1 MRIDKIK
8 YNHCPRLLII
18 FCGWSVSPEILR
30 DIKSDEGE
38 DLWLV
43 SDYRDLLFP
52 EDITPYEEIRLI
64 SWSFG
69 VYVASRI
76 CPEWPARFGTCIAIN
91 GTPRPIDDAEGIPCS
106 IFQSTL
112 QHLSPEN
119 VRRDEKGRVDTG
131 DEYLTVLDGMTGQ
144 EIAHVDWP
152 KRNDR
157 YGNLVRRNR
166 NQIGMAFLDG
176 KTPCILACR
185 GTYKLMTVEAW
196 QLNGNKLESVWKW
209 DGDEENPVVR
219 SMGAHNMVCGDVDED
234 GREEI
239 LTDSCALGR

>member
-8 YNHCPRLLII
+8 YNHRPRLLII

-119 VRRDEKGRVDTG
+119 MRRFNRRMCNSRE
-131 DEYLTVLDGMTGQ
+131 VLSQYESVPLRPFEEVSEELHRLSEEVSTSPEGTFAWSKAWISNSDLIFPPDNQRRAWRKRGVPYQ
-144 EIAHVDWP
+144 EIDAPH
-152 KRNDR
+152 
-157 YGNLVRRNR
+157 YCF
-166 NQIGMAFLDG
+166 NQ
-176 KTPCILACR
+176 TR
-185 GTYKLMTVEAW
+185 
-196 QLNGNKLESVWKW
+196 KW
-209 DGDEENPVVR
+209 TEW
-219 SMGAHNMVCGDVDED
+219 
-234 GREEI
+234 I
-239 LTDSCALGR
+239 